1 MVETVLVTT
10 TVREHNS
17 PLLSAVV
24 VVAARCRPLTVEPDV
39 RDASDAIVHGT
50 HDEHPHQLIGVDAA
64 KRRLMRCFSLALRG
78 IPRAPSLDGPCLG
91 CHHITCSPAR
101 SIWTWAHS
109 QKAALG
115 RSQSGLAICRSPARL
130 KQAWN

>member
-24 VVAARCRPLTVEPDV
+24 VVAARCRPLTVEPEV

-64 KRRLMRCFSLALRG
+64 KHVG
-78 IPRAPSLDGPCLG
+78 
-91 CHHITCSPAR
+91 
-101 SIWTWAHS
+101 
-109 QKAALG
+109 
-115 RSQSGLAICRSPARL
+115 
-130 KQAWN
+130 